1 VDRLSFTARPG
12 VVTGFLRPNG
22 SGKSTTMWAVGVLV
36 FDEPMNGQ
44 DPEGIRWIRDLMRSL
59 AADGRTF
66 LMSSRHMSQMALA
79 PTGSS
84 LSAAAS

>member
-1 VDRLSFTARPG
+1 
-12 VVTGFLRPNG
+12 
-22 SGKSTTMWAVGVLV
+22 
-36 FDEPMNGQ
+36 MNGQ